1 MTTILGEMSIK
12 SPQYSINLRRHL
24 VLRDKINGIIRS
36 YGVDE
41 ANEKYLIAVH
51 VESQDC
57 KDWLCQH
64 YHNYTG
70 YIPYSL
76 IKGTKEG
83 ETILINWGEHLIQ
96 LKAVQ
101 ANYKYSE
108 HTKFEEALK
117 DIVEP
122 QVVEEFVETPKKSLW
137 ETIKSFLFL

>member
-57 KDWLCQH
+57 KDWLCQR

-76 IKGTKEG
+76 IKGMKEG
-83 ETILINWGEHLIQ
+83 EVLSINWGEHTMK

-122 QVVEEFVETPKKSLW
+122 QIVEVPVETPKRSLW

>member
-57 KDWLCQH
+57 QDWLFQH

-76 IKGTKEG
+76 IKGVKEG
-83 ETILINWGEHLIQ
+83 EVLSINWGEHTMK

-117 DIVEP
+117 DIAEP
-122 QVVEEFVETPKKSLW
+122 QIVEVPV
-137 ETIKSFLFL
+137 ETIKKEYIE